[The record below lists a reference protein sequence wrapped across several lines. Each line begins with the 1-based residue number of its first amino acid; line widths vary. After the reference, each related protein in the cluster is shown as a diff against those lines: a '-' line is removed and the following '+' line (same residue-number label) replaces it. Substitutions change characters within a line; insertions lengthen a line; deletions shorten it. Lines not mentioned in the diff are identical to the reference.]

1 LKNCKKY
8 LAIYNS
14 KLDSNGNIPSDKIE
28 DDIIFEVLHD
38 LYQAKAGDKE
48 DESDTKEVEEEA
60 EDGDNE
66 SNIAAAGE
74 AIVGN
79 ATGNSNTSPDA
90 DDDMISP
97 PNCTTTD
104 DIGKII
110 KVPSSFLPP
119 TIFGPASEFGV
130 HSLLSVDFPKNS
142 GDNSKGREKKREVAE
157 EVKAAEYIVSPKCG
171 LLETMTHKLAQA
183 NAKIEQDKKK
193 MMLAQHV
200 LKSSQMIQI

>member
-1 LKNCKKY
+1 
-8 LAIYNS
+8 
-14 KLDSNGNIPSDKIE
+14 
-28 DDIIFEVLHD
+28 
-38 LYQAKAGDKE
+38 
-48 DESDTKEVEEEA
+48 VEEEA

-97 PNCTTTD
+97 PNCTTID
-104 DIGKII
+104 DVGKII
-110 KVPSSFLPP
+110 KVPSSFPP
-119 TIFGPASEFGV
+119 PSFWVLIIFGPASEFGA